1 MSRWE
6 FMRRLEELLSD
17 ISPSEREEA
26 LQYYNDYFN
35 DAGRENEQE
44 VIQALGSP
52 EQVAQIVK
60 EGIGGSSTGSFTEYG
75 FTSRDTEVEH
85 PVANRTGKRSEE
97 EKAGSNQEYK
107 KTDNHKTEDKKAA
120 DTEYTETYTA
130 DSTGKEPIPTW
141 AIVLI
146 VIGAILLSPAIL
158 GAVFTVIGTLLSILL
173 AIFGIIFGFG
183 VAAIVLMVVAV
194 GLIAA
199 GIGSLFVEPIVSIGL
214 VGAAC
219 ICGALGILFL
229 LITVLI
235 AGKGVPA
242 LYKGILY
249 LWNNI
254 FHKKGG
260 VKHE

>member
-6 FMRRLEELLSD
+6 FIRRLEELLFD

-44 VIQALGSP
+44 VIKALGSP

-97 EKAGSNQEYK
+97 EYK
-107 KTDNHKTEDKKAA
+107 KADNNKTQDQKAA
-120 DTEYTETYTA
+120 DAEYTETYTA

-158 GAVFTVIGTLLSILL
+158 GALFTVIGTLLSILFT
-173 AIFGIIFGFG
+173 IFCIIFGFG
-183 VAAIVLMVVAV
+183 VAAIILMVVAV

-199 GIGSLFVEPIVSIGL
+199 GVGSLFVEPIVSIGL

-229 LITVLI
+229 LVTVLI

-249 LWNNI
+249 LWNKI

-260 VKHE
+260 SKA

>member
-44 VIQALGSP
+44 VIKALGSP
-52 EQVAQIVK
+52 EQVAKIVK

-85 PVANRTGKRSEE
+85 PVANRTGRRSGE
-97 EKAGSNQEYK
+97 EYK
-107 KTDNHKTEDKKAA
+107 KADNHKAEDKKTA
-120 DTEYTETYTA
+120 DAEYTETYTA

-146 VIGAILLSPAIL
+146 VIGAIILSPAIL

-173 AIFGIIFGFG
+173 TIFGIIFGFG

-194 GLIAA
+194 GLIVA

-242 LYKGILY
+242 VYKGILY
-249 LWNNI
+249 LWNKI
-254 FHKKGG
+254 FPKKGG
-260 VKHE
+260 SKA